1 MTMKPARTCPNCDGT
16 NLYVSSHKV
25 SSGGFYAP
33 NYLPGLNK
41 LAAAPTRLRVVVCID
56 CGLMRFFT
64 DSDVTSRIPES
75 KHWLRLVVS
84 QPNRPG

>member
-25 SSGGFYAP
+25 GSGSVFAP
-33 NYLPGLNK
+33 NYLPGLDK
-41 LAAAPTRLRVVVCID
+41 LGGPARLRVVVCID

-64 DSDVTSRIPES
+64 DSDITSRILES
-75 KHWLRLVVS
+75 KHWQRLVVS
-84 QPNRPG
+84 QPNKPG